1 MGRQFILTLALSQG
15 KVAVGK
21 PIIPKTG
28 EILCRGWLLEDDNSA
43 YLAGLYTF
51 LTHTKVSLTGSR
63 LTSIILNLNP

>member
-43 YLAGLYTF
+43 YLAAFTLF
-51 LTHTKVSLTGSR
+51 
-63 LTSIILNLNP
+63 